1 MHSPFPKKQPGM
13 IFTVM
18 EKQLVPDYI
27 FEVSWEVCN
36 KVGGIYTVLSTKAK
50 TLQKQYKDKV
60 IFIGPDVW
68 GDKPSPYFTR
78 SKTLL
83 KEWQREACLPQNMKV
98 KVGRWNVPGRPI
110 VILVDFKPLYAYKN
124 DLYGEM
130 WNRYG
135 VNSLPAYGDYD
146 ESCAFAYASA
156 LVIESYYK
164 FIHGEKYNVV
174 AHFDEWMTG
183 MGLLHIKYTLPQV
196 ATLFTTHATSIGR
209 SIAGNDKPLYDYLA
223 GYNGDQMAEQLN
235 IVSKHSLE
243 KTAAIEADCFTTVS
257 EITAKECTQ
266 LLDRKPDIVTPNGF
280 ERNFVP
286 SEEVYKKRR
295 KIARQRLFDIT
306 EALTGERPDKNA
318 YLIATSGRYEY
329 KNKGIDLFVD
339 AVERIAKSP
348 DLEREIVAFVLVPAW
363 IDVPR
368 ADLQDRLKR
377 QAHETTPLPEPF
389 ITHTLH
395 NYDQDSVVNQIH
407 YLHLDNQAG
416 SRLKIVFIPSY
427 LTGDDGI
434 VNLSY
439 YDLLIG
445 LDATA
450 FPSYYEPWGYT
461 PLESIAFGVPTITT
475 DLSGFGQWINSRQEQ
490 GLKKSGVKVLHRS
503 DFNFVEVSE
512 ELADAILALSHCG
525 KVQREK
531 ISQAA
536 TAVSLEA
543 EWKNFITYYTKA
555 FHIALKKAAQR
566 KPADNSDNS
575 DNSI

>member
-1 MHSPFPKKQPGM
+1 MSAAEHEGK
-13 IFTVM
+13 
-18 EKQLVPDYI
+18 
-27 FEVSWEVCN
+27 
-36 KVGGIYTVLSTKAK
+36 GGPLECT
-50 TLQKQYKDKV
+50 
-60 IFIGPDVW
+60 G
-68 GDKPSPYFTR
+68 SPYR
-78 SKTLL
+78 
-83 KEWQREACLPQNMKV
+83 
-98 KVGRWNVPGRPI
+98 
-110 VILVDFKPLYAYKN
+110 D
-124 DLYGEM
+124 
-130 WNRYG
+130 RYG

-209 SIAGNDKPLYDYLA
+209 SIAGNGKPLYDYLA
-223 GYNGDQMAEQLN
+223 GYNGDQMAEELN

-286 SEEVYKKRR
+286 SEEVYKERR
-295 KIARQRLFDIT
+295 KVARQRLFDIT

-348 DLEREIVAFVLVPAW
+348 DLEREIVLVPAW

-512 ELADAILALSHCG
+512 ELADTILALSHCG
-525 KVQREK
+525 KAQREK

-543 EWKNFITYYTKA
+543 EWKNFITYYTEA
-555 FHIALKKAAQR
+555 FHIALKKSALR
-566 KPADNSDNS
+566 KPSDNSDNS
-575 DNSI
+575 DNLM

>member
-1 MHSPFPKKQPGM
+1 M
-13 IFTVM
+13 
-18 EKQLVPDYI
+18 
-27 FEVSWEVCN
+27 
-36 KVGGIYTVLSTKAK
+36 
-50 TLQKQYKDKV
+50 
-60 IFIGPDVW
+60 
-68 GDKPSPYFTR
+68 
-78 SKTLL
+78 
-83 KEWQREACLPQNMKV
+83 
-98 KVGRWNVPGRPI
+98 
-110 VILVDFKPLYAYKN
+110 
-124 DLYGEM
+124 
-130 WNRYG
+130 
-135 VNSLPAYGDYD
+135 
-146 ESCAFAYASA
+146 
-156 LVIESYYK
+156 
-164 FIHGEKYNVV
+164 
-174 AHFDEWMTG
+174 
-183 MGLLHIKYTLPQV
+183 
-196 ATLFTTHATSIGR
+196 
-209 SIAGNDKPLYDYLA
+209 
-223 GYNGDQMAEQLN
+223 
-235 IVSKHSLE
+235 
-243 KTAAIEADCFTTVS
+243 
-257 EITAKECTQ
+257 
-266 LLDRKPDIVTPNGF
+266 
-280 ERNFVP
+280 
-286 SEEVYKKRR
+286 
-295 KIARQRLFDIT
+295 ARQRLFDIT

-512 ELADAILALSHCG
+512 ELADTILALSHCG
-525 KVQREK
+525 KAQREK

-543 EWKNFITYYTKA
+543 EWKNFITYYTEA
-555 FHIALKKAAQR
+555 FHIALKKSALR
-566 KPADNSDNS
+566 KPSDNSDNS
-575 DNSI
+575 DNLM

>member
-1 MHSPFPKKQPGM
+1 MG
-13 IFTVM
+13 
-18 EKQLVPDYI
+18 KQLVPDYI

-50 TLQKQYKDKV
+50 TLQKQYKDRI
-60 IFIGPDVW
+60 IFIGPDIW
-68 GDKPSPYFTR
+68 GDKPSPYFSR

-83 KEWQREACLPQNMKV
+83 KEWQREARLPQIMKV

-146 ESCAFAYASA
+146 ESCAFAFASA
-156 LVIESYYK
+156 LVIESFYK

-196 ATLFTTHATSIGR
+196 ATLFT
-209 SIAGNDKPLYDYLA
+209 YDYLA

-235 IVSKHSLE
+235 MVSKHSLE

-266 LLDRKPDIVTPNGF
+266 LLDREPDIVTPNGF

-286 SEEVYKKRR
+286 AEEIYKERR
-295 KIARQRLFDIT
+295 KTARQKLFDIT
-306 EALTGERPDKNA
+306 EALTGERPNKNSF
-318 YLIATSGRYEY
+318 LIATSGRYEY
-329 KNKGIDLFVD
+329 KNKGIDLFID
-339 AVERIAKSP
+339 AAKKIAQSP
-348 DLEREIVAFVLVPAW
+348 DLEREIIAFVLVPAW

-368 ADLQDRLKR
+368 ADLQERLAR
-377 QAHETTPLPEPF
+377 PSCATTPLPEPF

-395 NYDQDSVVNQIH
+395 NHDQDCVVNQIH
-407 YLHLDNQAG
+407 YLNLDNQSG
-416 SRLKIVFIPSY
+416 SKLKIVFIPSY
-427 LTGDDGI
+427 LTGNDGI

-475 DLSGFGQWINSRQEQ
+475 DLSGFGQWINSRSEC

-503 DFNFVEVSE
+503 DFNFVKVSE
-512 ELADAILALSHCG
+512 ELADTILALSHCG
-525 KVQREK
+525 KVQRAK
-531 ISQAA
+531 IANAA
-536 TAVSLEA
+536 TEVSHEA
-543 EWKNFITYYTKA
+543 EWKHFITYYTKA
-555 FHIALKKAAQR
+555 FHIALEKAASR
-566 KPADNSDNS
+566 KTIKKSENL
-575 DNSI
+575 I